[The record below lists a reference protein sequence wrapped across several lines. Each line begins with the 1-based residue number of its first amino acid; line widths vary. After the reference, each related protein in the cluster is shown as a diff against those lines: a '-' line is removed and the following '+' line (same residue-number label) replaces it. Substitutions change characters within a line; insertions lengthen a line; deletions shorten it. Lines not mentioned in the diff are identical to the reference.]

1 MVKKYVIAV
10 GSPIPSLKNEDF
22 KMFAFSED
30 TIFDT
35 IEKAERRVA
44 EILITKP
51 EGDKTICTILPVYVK
66 S

>member
-1 MVKKYVIAV
+1 MIKKYAIAID
-10 GSPIPSLKNEDF
+10 SSIPTLDNQNLR
-22 KMFAFSED
+22 MFYFGEN

-51 EGDKTICTILPVYVK
+51 EGDKTILTILPIYVK
-66 S
+66 N

>member
-10 GSPIPSLKNEDF
+10 DSAVPMIKSDGIRIF
-22 KMFAFSED
+22 MFGQD

-51 EGDKTICTILPVYVK
+51 EGDKTICTILPIYVK
-66 S
+66 N